1 MNTDNTNL
9 ILKIVL
15 PGVILLA
22 LVFIVA
28 GFILSQKKTPEVTK
42 TATEQWAETTG
53 AEVPTAITTPVS
65 LPPLVATSASESALI
80 ARINELSKQ
89 VAILQGFET
98 KNDNLEKQIDDLSLR
113 IAKLENQQPYSVT
126 SPSPVASSTTTSS
139 SIKGSHYI
147 YALGYGGSV
156 NTTDWTEVPTL
167 IITFDPS
174 LYPGYKSLQFETYMH
189 VRDGNGKAFAR
200 LYSSGTPAGA
210 SEVTSTNYQD
220 EWVSGGTFT
229 WNSKS
234 TFTVQLK
241 SLTGY
246 DAYISNARI
255 KINF

>member
-1 MNTDNTNL
+1 M
-9 ILKIVL
+9 
-15 PGVILLA
+15 A

-28 GFILSQKKTPEVTK
+28 GFILSQKKTPNVTK
-42 TATEQWAETTG
+42 TATEQWAETTDT
-53 AEVPTAITTPVS
+53 VTPTTKNTTIS
-65 LPPLVATSASESALI
+65 LPPLIASTASESALI

-89 VAILQGFET
+89 VATLQGFET
-98 KNDNLEKQIDDLSLR
+98 KNDNLEKQIDDLSTR
-113 IAKLENQQPYSVT
+113 IAKLENQQPYSIT
-126 SPSPVASSTTTSS
+126 SPSPVASTTTNG
-139 SIKGSHYI
+139 SIKGSHYV

-156 NTTDWTEVPTL
+156 NTTDWTEIPTL
-167 IITFDPS
+167 TITFDPS

-200 LYSSGTPAGA
+200 LYASGTSAGA

-220 EWVSGGTFT
+220 EWVSSGTFT

-255 KINF
+255 KVNF